1 MSPKMT
7 PLQQRRRRHL
17 RVRRKVVGTAQ
28 RPRLCVFKS
37 LKHIYAQLIDDDAG
51 RTLAAAS
58 SREPA
63 VAGGLKSGGNVEAA
77 RVVGAALAARALEK
91 GLKQVVFDRAG
102 WPYWGK
108 LQALAEAARE
118 GGLEF

>member
-1 MSPKMT
+1 MT

-63 VAGGLKSGGNVEAA
+63 VAGGLQSGGNVEAA